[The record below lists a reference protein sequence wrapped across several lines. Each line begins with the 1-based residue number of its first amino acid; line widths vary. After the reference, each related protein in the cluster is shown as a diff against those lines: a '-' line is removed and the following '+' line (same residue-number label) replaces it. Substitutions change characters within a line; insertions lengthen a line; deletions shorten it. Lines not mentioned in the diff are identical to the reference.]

1 MKNIFVTVGTTEF
14 DSLLNAVTSTKVLD
28 HFVEK
33 GYTHL
38 TLQKGRGQFELSKE
52 NHKCLKIE
60 CFDYKDSIAG
70 DMNEASLVI
79 SHAGAGSI
87 LETLSLW
94 KPLIVVVNEELMDNH
109 QFELASKMADEGYL
123 FYCTCASLLET
134 LQTKD
139 LTQLKHKQ
147 PVDEKVFGN
156 FLNEFVGIVSS

>member
-1 MKNIFVTVGTTEF
+1 MV
-14 DSLLNAVTSTKVLD
+14 
-28 HFVEK
+28 
-33 GYTHL
+33 
-38 TLQKGRGQFELSKE
+38 QKGRGQFELPKVNRKDLE
-52 NHKCLKIE
+52 IE
-60 CFDYKDSIAG
+60 CFDYKDSIAD

-109 QFELASKMADEGYL
+109 QYELASKMADEGYL
-123 FYCTCASLLET
+123 FYCTCAGLLET

-139 LTQLKHKQ
+139 LTQLKRKQ

-156 FLNEFVGIVSS
+156 FLNQFVGIV